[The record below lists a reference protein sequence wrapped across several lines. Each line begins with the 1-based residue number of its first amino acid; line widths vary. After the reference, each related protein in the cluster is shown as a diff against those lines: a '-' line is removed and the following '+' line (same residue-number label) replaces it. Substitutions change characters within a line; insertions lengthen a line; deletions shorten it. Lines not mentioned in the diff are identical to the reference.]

1 MSNSFSSRVLI
12 GANVVPLFGV
22 VLFDWDMLAILLLYW
37 IETAIVGAIN
47 VLRMISCQNPVILE
61 GMIEVA
67 DRRGSE
73 QVGQDFQQES
83 DDSHR
88 FFLVTFFIVHYGL
101 FCFVHVSMLVEF
113 FGTGPARDQSVGAE
127 LGELWHGPFLIAVAA
142 IFASRLFS
150 FFANY
155 IGGGE
160 YKSCDL
166 QTLMLRPYGRVV
178 VMHLAIIFGAA
189 LGTSIGSPLPTLLI
203 LIVGKTLIDMHLH
216 ERERSKLAAPA

>member
-1 MSNSFSSRVLI
+1 MSNSLSSRVLI
-12 GANVVPLFGV
+12 VANVVPLFGV

-160 YKSCDL
+160 Y
-166 QTLMLRPYGRVV
+166 
-178 VMHLAIIFGAA
+178 
-189 LGTSIGSPLPTLLI
+189 
-203 LIVGKTLIDMHLH
+203 
-216 ERERSKLAAPA
+216 